1 MMKKEMIA
9 MILAGGQGSRLGVFT
24 KNIAKP
30 AVSFG
35 GKYRI
40 IDFVL
45 SNCSNSGIDTVG
57 VLTQYRPLLLNSHIG
72 IGSHWDLDRR
82 NGGLSILQPYM
93 KEKEGNW
100 YKGTADA
107 IYQNMDYIDSYNPE
121 YVLILSG
128 DHIYKMDYSDML
140 EQHKAKDSDVTIAVM
155 EVDWDEASRFGIMN
169 TKEDLS
175 IYEFEEKPEKPKSN
189 LASMGIYIFN
199 WKTLKKYF
207 ESEETYIDFGKNLIP
222 KMLEDNINMYAY
234 EFNGYW
240 RDVGTIESLWQAN
253 MDLIDYNNGF
263 NLNDSN
269 WRIYTNT
276 MAMPPQYLGK
286 DAKVKKSIVVDG
298 CRVLGTVEN
307 SILSHDVIIEEG
319 SVVKDSIIMSGARI
333 GKNVVIEKAMI
344 GECAVIKD
352 DSNISSKDGN
362 ISVVSEFE
370 VISMELV

>member
-1 MMKKEMIA
+1 MKKEMIG

-57 VLTQYRPLLLNSHIG
+57 VLTQYRPLLLNTHIG
-72 IGSHWDLDRR
+72 IGSHWDLNRR
-82 NGGLSILQPYM
+82 NGGLAILPPYM
-93 KEKEGNW
+93 NEKEGNW

-107 IYQNMDYIDSYNPE
+107 IYQNMNYIDSYDPE

-140 EQHKAKDSDVTIAVM
+140 EEHKAKNADVTIAVM

-169 TKEDLS
+169 TNEDKS
-175 IYEFEEKPEKPKSN
+175 IYEFEEKPENPKSN

-199 WKTLKKYF
+199 WKAIKKYF
-207 ESEETYIDFGKNLIP
+207 ESEEEYIDFGKNLIP
-222 KMLEDNINMYAY
+222 KMLDDKLKMYAY

-253 MDLIDYNNGF
+253 MDLIDSNNGF
-263 NLNDSN
+263 NLNDPN
-269 WRIYTNT
+269 WKIYTDT

-286 DAKVKKSIVVDG
+286 DANVKRSIVVDG
-298 CRVLGTVEN
+298 CRVFGRVEDTV
-307 SILSHDVIIEEG
+307 LSHGVTIGEG
-319 SVVKDSIIMSGARI
+319 SVVKNSVIMSNAKI
-333 GKNVVIEKAMI
+333 GKNVVIENAMI
-344 GECAVIKD
+344 GEGAVIED
-352 DSNISSKDGN
+352 NCTISSEDGS

-370 VISMELV
+370 VVSMELV

>member
-1 MMKKEMIA
+1 MKKEMIG

-57 VLTQYRPLLLNSHIG
+57 VLTQYRPLLLNTHIG
-72 IGSHWDLDRR
+72 IGSHWDLNRR
-82 NGGLSILQPYM
+82 NGGLAILPPYM
-93 KEKEGNW
+93 NEKEGNW

-107 IYQNMDYIDSYNPE
+107 IYQNMSYIDSYDPE

-140 EQHKAKDSDVTIAVM
+140 EEHKAKNADVTIAVM

-169 TKEDLS
+169 TNEDKS
-175 IYEFEEKPEKPKSN
+175 IYEFEEKPENPKSN

-199 WKTLKKYF
+199 WKTIKKYF
-207 ESEETYIDFGKNLIP
+207 ESEEEYIDFGKNLIP
-222 KMLEDNINMYAY
+222 KMLDDKLKMYAY

-253 MDLIDYNNGF
+253 MDLIDSNNGF
-263 NLNDSN
+263 NLNDPN
-269 WRIYTNT
+269 WKIYTDT

-286 DAKVKKSIVVDG
+286 DANIKSSIVVDG
-298 CRVLGTVEN
+298 CRVFGTVEDTV
-307 SILSHDVIIEEG
+307 LSHGVTIGEG
-319 SVVKDSIIMSGARI
+319 SVVKNSVIMSNAKI
-333 GKNVVIEKAMI
+333 GKNVVIENAMI
-344 GECAVIKD
+344 GEGAVIED
-352 DSNISSKDGN
+352 NCTISSEDGS

-370 VISMELV
+370 VVSMELV

>member
-1 MMKKEMIA
+1 MKKEMIG

-57 VLTQYRPLLLNSHIG
+57 VLTQYRPLLLNTHIG
-72 IGSHWDLDRR
+72 IGSHWDLNRR
-82 NGGLSILQPYM
+82 NGGLAILPPYM
-93 KEKEGNW
+93 NEKEGNW

-107 IYQNMDYIDSYNPE
+107 IYQNMSYIDSYDPE

-140 EQHKAKDSDVTIAVM
+140 EEHKAKNADVTIAVM

-169 TKEDLS
+169 TNEDKS
-175 IYEFEEKPEKPKSN
+175 IYEFEEKPKNPKSN

-199 WKTLKKYF
+199 WKAIKKYF
-207 ESEETYIDFGKNLIP
+207 ESEEEYIDFGKNLIP
-222 KMLEDNINMYAY
+222 KMLDDKLKMYAY

-253 MDLIDYNNGF
+253 MDLIDSNNGF
-263 NLNDSN
+263 NLNDPN
-269 WRIYTNT
+269 WKIYTDT

-286 DAKVKKSIVVDG
+286 DANIKSSIVVDG
-298 CRVLGTVEN
+298 CRVFGRVEDTV
-307 SILSHDVIIEEG
+307 LSHGVTIGEG
-319 SVVKDSIIMSGARI
+319 SVVKNSVIMSNAKI
-333 GKNVVIEKAMI
+333 GKNVVIENAMI
-344 GECAVIKD
+344 GEGAVIED
-352 DSNISSKDGN
+352 NCTISSEDGS

-370 VISMELV
+370 VVSMELV

>member
-1 MMKKEMIA
+1 MKKEMIG

-57 VLTQYRPLLLNSHIG
+57 VLTQYRPLLLNTHIG
-72 IGSHWDLDRR
+72 IGSHWDLNRR
-82 NGGLSILQPYM
+82 NGGLAILPPYM
-93 KEKEGNW
+93 NEKEGNW

-107 IYQNMDYIDSYNPE
+107 IYQNMSYIDSYDPE

-140 EQHKAKDSDVTIAVM
+140 EEHKAKNADVTIAVM

-169 TKEDLS
+169 TNEDKS
-175 IYEFEEKPEKPKSN
+175 IYEFEEKPKNPKSN

-199 WKTLKKYF
+199 WKTIKKYF
-207 ESEETYIDFGKNLIP
+207 ESEEEYIDFGKNLIP
-222 KMLEDNINMYAY
+222 KMLDDKLKMYAY

-253 MDLIDYNNGF
+253 MDLIDSNNGF
-263 NLNDSN
+263 NLNDPN
-269 WRIYTNT
+269 WKIYTDT

-286 DAKVKKSIVVDG
+286 DANIKSSIVVDG
-298 CRVLGTVEN
+298 CRVFGTVEGTV
-307 SILSHDVIIEEG
+307 LSHGVTIGEG
-319 SVVKDSIIMSGARI
+319 SVVKNSVIMSNAKI
-333 GKNVVIEKAMI
+333 GKNVVIENAMI
-344 GECAVIKD
+344 GEGAVIED
-352 DSNISSKDGN
+352 NCTISSEDGS

-370 VISMELV
+370 VVSMELV

>member
-1 MMKKEMIA
+1 MKKEMIA

-93 KEKEGNW
+93 NEKEGNW

-107 IYQNMDYIDSYNPE
+107 IYQNMNYIDSYDPE
-121 YVLILSG
+121 YVLVLSG

-140 EQHKAKDSDVTIAVM
+140 EEHKSKNADVTIAVM

-169 TKEDLS
+169 ANEYGS

-199 WKTLKKYF
+199 WEKMKSYF
-207 ESEETYIDFGKNLIP
+207 KSDQEYVDFGKNLIP
-222 KMLEDNINMYAY
+222 KMLNDKVNMYAY

-253 MDLIDYNNGF
+253 MDLINPGNGF

-269 WRIYTNT
+269 WRIYTDT

-286 DAKVKKSIVVDG
+286 NSNVKQSIVVDG
-298 CRVLGTVEN
+298 CRVFGTVEN
-307 SILSHDVIIEEG
+307 SVLSHGVSIGEG
-319 SVVKDSIIMSGARI
+319 SIIRDSVIMSNAKI
-333 GKNVVIEKAMI
+333 GKNVIIEKAMI
-344 GECAVIKD
+344 GEGAVIEDDCKISSGD
-352 DSNISSKDGN
+352 DSIS
-362 ISVVSEFE
+362 IVSEFD
-370 VISMELV
+370 VVSMELV

>member
-1 MMKKEMIA
+1 MKKEMIG

-57 VLTQYRPLLLNSHIG
+57 VLTQYRPLLLNTHIG
-72 IGSHWDLDRR
+72 IGSHWDLNRR
-82 NGGLSILQPYM
+82 NGGLAILPPYM
-93 KEKEGNW
+93 NEKEGNW

-107 IYQNMDYIDSYNPE
+107 IYQNMNYIDSYDPE

-140 EQHKAKDSDVTIAVM
+140 EEHKAKNADVTIAVM

-169 TKEDLS
+169 TNEDKS
-175 IYEFEEKPEKPKSN
+175 IYEFEEKPKNPKSN

-199 WKTLKKYF
+199 WKAIKKYF
-207 ESEETYIDFGKNLIP
+207 ESEEEYIDFGKNLIP
-222 KMLEDNINMYAY
+222 KMLDDKLKMYAY

-253 MDLIDYNNGF
+253 MDLINPNNGF
-263 NLNDSN
+263 NLNDPN
-269 WRIYTNT
+269 WKIYTDT
-276 MAMPPQYLGK
+276 MSMPPQYLGK
-286 DAKVKKSIVVDG
+286 DANVKRSIVVDG
-298 CRVLGTVEN
+298 CRVFGTVEDTV
-307 SILSHDVIIEEG
+307 LSHGVTIGEG
-319 SVVKDSIIMSGARI
+319 SVVKNSVIMSNAKI
-333 GKNVVIEKAMI
+333 GKNVVIENAMI
-344 GECAVIKD
+344 GEGAVIED
-352 DSNISSKDGN
+352 NCTISSEDGS

-370 VISMELV
+370 VVSMELV

>member
-45 SNCSNSGIDTVG
+45 SNCSNSGVDTVG
-57 VLTQYRPLLLNSHIG
+57 VLTQYRPLLLNTHIG
-72 IGSHWDLDRR
+72 IGSNWDLNRR

-93 KEKEGNW
+93 NEKEGNW

-107 IYQNMDYIDSYNPE
+107 IYQNMNYIDSYDPE

-140 EQHKAKDSDVTIAVM
+140 EFHKSKDADVTIAVM
-155 EVDWDEASRFGIMN
+155 EVDWSEASRFGIMN
-169 TKEDLS
+169 TDKNSS
-175 IYEFEEKPEKPKSN
+175 IYEFEEKPKNPKSN

-199 WKTLKKYF
+199 WKKIKNYF
-207 ESEETYIDFGKNLIP
+207 ESEEMYLDFGKNLIP
-222 KMLEDNINMYAY
+222 KMLEDNLNMIAY
-234 EFNGYW
+234 QFDGYW

-253 MDLIDYNNGF
+253 MDLINTENGF
-263 NLNDSN
+263 NLNDPN
-269 WRIYTNT
+269 WKIYTDT
-276 MAMPPQYLGK
+276 MAMPPQYIGE
-286 DAKVKKSIVVDG
+286 DANIKNSILVDG
-298 CRVLGTVEN
+298 CRVFGSVEN
-307 SILSHDVIIEEG
+307 TVLSHGVTVGEG
-319 SVVKDSIIMSGARI
+319 SIIKDSVIMSNAKI

-344 GECAVIKD
+344 GEGAIIEDNCYIHK
-352 DSNISSKDGN
+352 NDGS
-362 ISVVSEFE
+362 ISVVSEFD
-370 VISMELV
+370 VVAMELV